1 MYLLLESIQ
10 DVRLFLER
18 GGEVLIPILLLIL
31 GMWILI
37 IERAVYF
44 RFGFPRLAAHL
55 RARWEARAERQSWQA
70 HQVRKALVTESSM
83 SLFRGLDVIK
93 TLIAICPLLGLLG
106 TVTGMM
112 EVFDVM
118 AFVGNG
124 NVRAMAEGISKATI
138 PTMSG
143 MVGALT
149 GVFFIALLERRAKLQ
164 QTHFEDALTFDH

>member
-1 MYLLLESIQ
+1 M
-10 DVRLFLER
+10 
-18 GGEVLIPILLLIL
+18 
-31 GMWILI
+31 
-37 IERAVYF
+37 
-44 RFGFPRLAAHL
+44 
-55 RARWEARAERQSWQA
+55 
-70 HQVRKALVTESSM
+70 
-83 SLFRGLDVIK
+83 
-93 TLIAICPLLGLLG
+93 LGLLG

>member
-18 GGEVLIPILLLIL
+18 GGDVLIPILLLIL
-31 GMWILI
+31 VMWVLI
-37 IERAVYF
+37 VERF
-44 RFGFPRLAAHL
+44 LFFQFGFPHLSGQL
-55 RARWEARAERQSWQA
+55 RARWERRGERQSWQA
-70 HQVRKALVTESSM
+70 HEVRKALVAESSM
-83 SLFRGLDVIK
+83 HLFRGLDVIK
-93 TLIAICPLLGLLG
+93 TLIAVCPLLGLLG

-112 EVFDVM
+112 QVFDVM
-118 AFVGNG
+118 AFVGNS

-164 QTHFEDALTFDH
+164 QTRLEDSLTFDH